1 MPEDWEEKE
10 RDSPR
15 IVQRYRHWQQ
25 YHAKQHGAKVNGG
38 LDRMEGKAAE
48 RIGVMGLVMDLM
60 HVAIE
65 ERHGVQHA
73 MRPKEMGLGEQRG
86 A

>member
-1 MPEDWEEKE
+1 ME
-10 RDSPR
+10 R
-15 IVQRYRHWQQ
+15 
-25 YHAKQHGAKVNGG
+25 
-38 LDRMEGKAAE
+38 KAAE

-86 A
+86 ELGLAVVQEEVVRELDRGCFRAGARN